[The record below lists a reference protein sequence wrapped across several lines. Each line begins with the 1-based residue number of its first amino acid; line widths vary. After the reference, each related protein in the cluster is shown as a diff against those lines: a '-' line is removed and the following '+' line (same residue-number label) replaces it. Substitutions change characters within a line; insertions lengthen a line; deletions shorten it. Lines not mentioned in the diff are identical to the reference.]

1 VDNSVAFLA
10 NRSGSQIEIVI
21 NFGLLTGREATLAE
35 VDRLAGSLTGET
47 DELEVVAARRHE
59 YGHGREG
66 VVHQVEVVTDAL
78 DAQQAERIRALC
90 EQWAGE
96 CAADRQLDPLEL

>member
-1 VDNSVAFLA
+1 MDTVAFLG
-10 NRSGSQIEIVI
+10 NCNGSQIEVVV

-35 VDRLAGSLTGET
+35 VDRLAGSLSTEA
-47 DELEVVAARRHE
+47 DELEIVAARRHE

-66 VVHQVEVVTDAL
+66 VVHQVEVSTTAV
-78 DAQQAERIRALC
+78 DAQQAERIRSLC
-90 EQWAGE
+90 EQWAAD